1 MAVGKSTLAAALAEA
16 LSPLRVEVVATDGFL
31 LPNAELSARG
41 LLAQKGFPA
50 SYDLAAIGAFVADLR
65 AGRPA
70 SVPVYSHATYD
81 RVAGESTVIA
91 AADADVVIVEGVNA
105 LQPGLAPALDL
116 AIYLDADEALVRSWY
131 VARFLEQ
138 ITHAETDQTSFYR
151 GFVALD
157 EHGRRELAE
166 QVWEGV
172 NLVNLVEHIAA
183 TKANADLVVVKG
195 EGHRFR

>member
-1 MAVGKSTLAAALAEA
+1 MGKSTLAASLADGLA
-16 LSPLRVEVVATDGFL
+16 PLRVAVVATDGFL

-50 SYDLAAIGAFVADLR
+50 SYDTEAIASFVDDLR

-81 RVAGESTVIA
+81 RVPGESTAV
-91 AADADVVIVEGVNA
+91 ADVDVVIVEGVNA
-105 LQPGLAPALDL
+105 LQPELAAAVDL
-116 AIYLDADEALVRSWY
+116 AIYLHAEEPLVRTWY

-138 ITHAETDQTSFYR
+138 IEAAETDESSFYR
-151 GFVALD
+151 GFTAMD
-157 EHGRRELAE
+157 EAGRRALAE

-172 NLVNLVEHIAA
+172 NLVNLVEHIDP
-183 TKANADLVVVKG
+183 TRANADVVLVKG
-195 EGHRFR
+195 EEHRFR

>member
-1 MAVGKSTLAAALAEA
+1 MGKSTLAASLADGLA
-16 LSPLRVEVVATDGFL
+16 PLRVAVVATDGFL

-50 SYDLAAIGAFVADLR
+50 SYDTEAIASFVTDLR

-81 RVAGESTVIA
+81 RVPGESTAV
-91 AADADVVIVEGVNA
+91 ADVDVVIVEGVNA
-105 LQPGLAPALDL
+105 LQPELAAAVDL
-116 AIYLDADEALVRSWY
+116 AIYLHAEEPLVRTWY

-138 ITHAETDQTSFYR
+138 IEAAETDESSFYR
-151 GFVALD
+151 GFTAMD
-157 EHGRRELAE
+157 EAGRRALAE

-172 NLVNLVEHIAA
+172 NLVNLVEHIDP
-183 TKANADLVVVKG
+183 TRANADVVLVKG
-195 EGHRFR
+195 EEHRFR